1 MTDDPLRDD
10 AFAHLPMVVAEALRR
25 LAEEDP
31 DAASYAVEAWS
42 DLAADEG
49 PDRVGQRRLQEFLW
63 YRLPRAFL
71 AGDEEHVAIADA
83 LGRLL
88 DELGLARRAAIC
100 HSEQTREILRAWHR
114 EPREG
119 FAAFEAA
126 ADRSGVEPPDTDD
139 LAWGSM
145 MTLEEAQARD
155 HVGQRLEEA
164 IVETRLRP
172 GRSGWRRQ
180 QRALTDAAL
189 NESRPG
195 HPTGE
200 TWRQALTTARVQAWI
215 DRSGAASASRRRL
228 IDPLEPRLLHPVEVP
243 EGAAEVTEPLR
254 WLLARARDEG
264 LPLTERGNLGRALVR
279 EAQQRFGFEDWWFK
293 DRLPASEI
301 DVIPLVRWHE
311 LLRAQ
316 RWVRRRGRTLH
327 TTKAGEALADDVEAA
342 WRALAAA
349 LAADKGFVGFVEE
362 AVFLIL
368 ASGPPR
374 GTKAFME
381 EVAALA
387 AEAGWRDR
395 DRGTPPDA
403 DAVSRTAWP
412 LLGRLEDFGLLEDP
426 DPVGARDRT
435 LTLTNPGQATAVEAL
450 RARAVAAA
458 DDPR

>member
-10 AFAHLPMVVAEALRR
+10 AFAHLPTVVAGALRR

-42 DLAADEG
+42 DLAADDG
-49 PDRVGQRRLQEFLW
+49 PDAVGQRHLQEFLW

-71 AGDEEHVAIADA
+71 ADDEEHVAIAEA

-88 DELGLARRAAIC
+88 EELDLARLAEIC
-100 HSEQTREILRAWHR
+100 RSEETRDILAAWHR

-155 HVGQRLEEA
+155 HVGRRLEEA
-164 IVETRLRP
+164 IREERLRP
-172 GRSGWRRQ
+172 GRSGWRRK
-180 QRALTDAAL
+180 QRTLTEAAL
-189 NESRPG
+189 DESLPRP
-195 HPTGE
+195 PTGE

-215 DRSGAASASRRRL
+215 DRAGAASARRRRL

-243 EGAAEVTEPLR
+243 DGAAEATEPLR
-254 WLLARARDEG
+254 WLLTRARAEG
-264 LPLTERGNLGRALVR
+264 LPLTERGNLGRALVQ

-293 DRLPASEI
+293 DRLPASEL
-301 DVIPLVRWHE
+301 DVLPLVRWHE

-327 TTKAGEALADDVEAA
+327 ATRAGEALADDVEAA

-349 LAADKGFVGFVEE
+349 LAADDGFVGFVEE
-362 AVFLIL
+362 SVFLIL
-368 ASGPPR
+368 ASGSPR
-374 GTKAFME
+374 ETTAFME
-381 EVAALA
+381 EVVALA

-395 DRGTPPDA
+395 DSGAPPDV

-412 LLGRLEDFGLLEDP
+412 LLGRLEDFGLLEP
-426 DPVGARDRT
+426 HRAGPEQRLLA
-435 LTLTNPGQATAVEAL
+435 LTPPGQATAVEAL

>member
-1 MTDDPLRDD
+1 MPDDPLRDE
-10 AFAHLPMVVAEALRR
+10 AFAHLPTVVAEALRR
-25 LAEEDP
+25 LAEQDR

-42 DLAADEG
+42 DLAADGG
-49 PDRVGQRRLQEFLW
+49 PEAVGQRHLQEFLW

-71 AGDEEHVAIADA
+71 ADDEEHVAIAEA

-88 DELGLARRAAIC
+88 EELDLPRLAAIC
-100 HSEQTREILRAWHR
+100 RSEETRDILQAWHR
-114 EPREG
+114 EAREG

-164 IVETRLRP
+164 IVEERLRP
-172 GRSGWRRQ
+172 GRSGWRRK
-180 QRALTDAAL
+180 QRALTETAL
-189 NESRPG
+189 DESLPG

-228 IDPLEPRLLHPVEVP
+228 IDPLEPQLLHPVEVP
-243 EGAAEVTEPLR
+243 DGAAEVTEPLR

-264 LPLTERGNLGRALVR
+264 LPLTERGNLGRALVQ
-279 EAQQRFGFEDWWFK
+279 EAQRRFGFEDWWFK
-293 DRLPASEI
+293 DRLPSSEL
-301 DVIPLVRWHE
+301 DVMTLMRWHE

-327 TTKAGEALADDVEAA
+327 ATKAGEALADDVEAA

-349 LAADKGFVGFVEE
+349 LAADDGFVGFIEE
-362 AVFLIL
+362 AAFLVL
-368 ASGPPR
+368 ASEPR
-374 GTKAFME
+374 RGAKAFME
-381 EVAALA
+381 ELVALA

-395 DRGTPPDA
+395 DHGGPPDV

-412 LLGRLEDFGLLEDP
+412 LLGRLEDFGLLEP
-426 DPVGARDRT
+426 HRAGPVERLLV
-435 LTLTNPGQATAVEAL
+435 LTPPGQATAVEAL
-450 RARAVAAA
+450 RARAVAAT